1 MEEKLQDTDYL
12 DALSRA
18 IVSQLKESVTNPA
31 DAIYVL
37 MEATSQ
43 VHLAYRHRRNVSI
56 LELTAVF
63 MAHLNTSV
71 KHAEKDTA
79 NKIMGDINDHQI

>member
-1 MEEKLQDTDYL
+1 MEEKLQDTDEL
-12 DALSRA
+12 HDIAKSLVA
-18 IVSQLKESVTNPA
+18 NLKESVTNPA

-37 MEATSQ
+37 MEAISQ

-63 MAHLNTSV
+63 MSHLTKSV
-71 KHAEKDTA
+71 KQAEKDTA
-79 NKIMGDINDHQI
+79 NKIMGDTNDHQI

>member
-1 MEEKLQDTDYL
+1 MEEKFQNIDYL

-18 IVSQLKESVTNPA
+18 TVSQLKESVEHPA

-37 MEATSQ
+37 MEAISQ

-63 MAHLNTSV
+63 MSHLTKSV
-71 KHAEKDTA
+71 KQAEKDTA
-79 NKIMGDINDHQI
+79 NKIMGDTNDHQI